1 MYVYLSKIL
10 PIFVMPLTIAL
21 ALGLVALFLLRRKRR
36 RWAGGLLALAIVLL
50 WVASTPFAA
59 RVVYGSLEARYP
71 AVPASE
77 LPQAGCVVVLGGV
90 MSGAL
95 PPRVNVELHDSID
108 RVFKALEVYQAGKAR
123 FIVVTGGN
131 QPWSKDTLS
140 EAEMI
145 RDLLEGWGVPRKSI
159 ILEGS
164 SRNTR
169 ENALYTRNAMA
180 SINCQEALLVTSAA
194 HMPRA
199 MAAFQAAGVAV
210 TPVSTDVRVADTGRL
225 GVLDFLPDAGALQMT
240 SDGLREWVGQWVYRW
255 QGWN

>member
-10 PIFVMPLTIAL
+10 PLFVMPIAVTLFLMLL
-21 ALGLVALFLLRRKRR
+21 AFLLLRRKHR
-36 RWAGGLLALAIVLL
+36 RWAGSALLLAIIVL
-50 WVASTPFAA
+50 WAASTPFAA
-59 RVVYGSLEARYP
+59 RSLYRSLEARFP
-71 AVPASE
+71 AVPVTE
-77 LPQAGCVVVLGGV
+77 LPQAGCAVVLGGV
-90 MSGAL
+90 MEGVL
-95 PPRVNVELHDSID
+95 PPRVDVELHDSID
-108 RVFKALEVYQAGKAR
+108 RVFKTLEVYQAGKAR

-131 QPWSKDTLS
+131 QPWSKEALS
-140 EAEMI
+140 EAELI
-145 RDLLEGWGVPRKSI
+145 RNLLVEWGVPRTSI
-159 ILEGS
+159 VLEGS

-180 SINCQEALLVTSAA
+180 SVNCAEALLVTSAA

-199 MAAFQAAGVAV
+199 VAAFQAAGVAV

-225 GVLDFLPDAGALQMT
+225 GVLDFLPDAEALQMT

>member
-10 PIFVMPLTIAL
+10 PLLVMPLSVTL
-21 ALGLVALFLLRRKRR
+21 FLLLVAFFLLRRKRR
-36 RWAGGLLALAIVLL
+36 RWAGGVLVLAIIVL
-50 WVASTPFAA
+50 WVAATPFTA
-59 RVVYGSLEARYP
+59 RSLYRSLETRYP
-71 AVPASE
+71 AVPVAD

-90 MSGAL
+90 MSGAQ
-95 PPRVNVELHDSID
+95 PPRVDVELNDAID
-108 RVFKALEVYQAGKAR
+108 RVFKALEVYRSGKAR

-131 QPWSKDTLS
+131 QPWSKEALS
-140 EAEMI
+140 EAELI
-145 RDLLEGWGVPRKSI
+145 RDLLVGWDVPRKSI

-199 MAAFQAAGVAV
+199 VAAFQAAGVSV
-210 TPVSTDVRVADTGRL
+210 TPVSTDVRIADTGRL
-225 GVLDFLPDAGALQMT
+225 GVLDFLPDVGALQMT